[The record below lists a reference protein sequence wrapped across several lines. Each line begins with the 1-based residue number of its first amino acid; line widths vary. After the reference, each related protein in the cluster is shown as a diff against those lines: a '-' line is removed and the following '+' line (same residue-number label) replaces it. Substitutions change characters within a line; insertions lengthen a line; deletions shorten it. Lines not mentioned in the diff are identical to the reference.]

1 MIANKLKTKM
11 RHNYD
16 DTCSESLFF
25 LNKLERIISE
35 KRVGGVMSMVENSH
49 KFFFPE
55 FTISGVF
62 A

>member
-1 MIANKLKTKM
+1 M